1 MSETYTI
8 KNAIIRYHDLFVP
21 SKKFNKYGLTLMLPN
36 NDPQIA
42 ELEAAIAREASDVWA
57 AKAKENIAASK
68 RADRYALTDGAT
80 MAKAE
85 YEGRYRVKVQSQ
97 DIASAFDAEGIPTR
111 DSNLFR
117 PGCLVNA
124 RVRVNT
130 WIPKE
135 SPPNCTLKLIAIRY
149 VAPGEPIISAPSI
162 TDDDLTAL
170 GIDPGALML

>member
-21 SKKFNKYGLTLMLPN
+21 SQKYGKYSLTLMLPS

-42 ELEAAIAREASDVWA
+42 ELDAAIIREANEVWG
-57 AKAKENIAASK
+57 AKAKEHIAASK
-68 RADRYALTDGAT
+68 RGDRYALTDGAL
-80 MAKAE
+80 MGKAE
-85 YEGRYRVKVQSQ
+85 FEGRYRIKVQSQ
-97 DIASAFDAEGIPTR
+97 DVAAAFDAEGIPTR
-111 DSNLFR
+111 ESKLFR

-130 WIPKE
+130 WIPKD
-135 SPPNCTLKLIAIRY
+135 SAPNCTLKLIAIRY
-149 VAPGEPIISAPSI
+149 VAPGEPIVSGASI